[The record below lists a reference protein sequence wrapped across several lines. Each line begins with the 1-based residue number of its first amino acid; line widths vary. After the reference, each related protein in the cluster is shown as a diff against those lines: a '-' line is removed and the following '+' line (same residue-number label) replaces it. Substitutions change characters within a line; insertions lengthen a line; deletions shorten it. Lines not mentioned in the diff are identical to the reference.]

1 MDPNVGLIIL
11 ILYPIVL
18 IGAIYL
24 FGKYSKN
31 PD

>member
-24 FGKYSKN
+24 FGKHSKN